1 MLCGA
6 CYFLCNIS
14 RMNWV
19 PPPSLTLK
27 APQLLSPF
35 PVFTTFN
42 YGLQLLNTFCL
53 VSSSSATNYK
63 WLFFFPYLS
72 FLWLLARGSVCL

>member
-14 RMNWV
+14 RMNWG

-35 PVFTTFN
+35 SSLYN
-42 YGLQLLNTFCL
+42 LQL
-53 VSSSSATNYK
+53 
-63 WLFFFPYLS
+63 WLAALEH
-72 FLWLLARGSVCL
+72 FLPSILKQCN